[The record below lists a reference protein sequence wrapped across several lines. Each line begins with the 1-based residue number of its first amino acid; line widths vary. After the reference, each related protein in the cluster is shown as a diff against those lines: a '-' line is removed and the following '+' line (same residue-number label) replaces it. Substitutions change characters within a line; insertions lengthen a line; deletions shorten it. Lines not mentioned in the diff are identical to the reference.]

1 MPIITF
7 PVLENGVWVTK
18 TADLSQLSD
27 YDPNIRDPD
36 NSTTSYLPPTPD
48 LGLLSKTIIRSPAV
62 NNILPARVR
71 HKSLDDVV
79 FVGEDFIQVKQ
90 IHSGGVL
97 EHIATKSDFGSKIWA
112 SRVLGPSL
120 QPKDARNRNWENQSL
135 SSEDLV
141 YEDADFDDPMDLDTE
156 QQSLPPQIL
165 ALTLESQQL
174 CFVFVRQ
181 MPDGSHEFRQMTI
194 PLPTSLDYLKTI
206 GRHLATDP
214 RCRAMAVG
222 AIEGSFTIYQTRQV
236 CQLQEDPTKD
246 VRNWCPI
253 QAQQILKVNGVILN
267 MDFLY
272 PSSTDDEHVILVL
285 IVSRNGRLQILSYAW
300 DFTDGLEEN
309 PEDTKIETIEEAQYQ
324 SPLLLIPIRNR
335 RDFFL
340 ICEHGAFIYTN
351 VLTRDAS
358 MDSFEN
364 FPQAPIYPGTSKK
377 APLWTNWARPVRRYH
392 YLPEGQT
399 EFYRGSEEL
408 DFVYLLRE
416 DGAVTYLLLEG
427 SDRHAITIANTADCR
442 GHFNAAFASPPL
454 SYNDPDILIAAG
466 SASDGCLRRIGNFY
480 RPEGQD
486 ERRLE
491 YFQAYLLSPIWNWS
505 PATDITSSNTHNLQG
520 SIPRSHPAV
529 FVTSGRQPYGMVA
542 ELHSGIDASP
552 VVSIFDGDVATT
564 AMPTNI
570 WPLPDSTEPV
580 IVEQGTSE
588 HVTVKPDMAEL
599 GSGDLDSGD
608 TGPTLPNA
616 PNQNST
622 QPSTVER
629 GPVMLVSY
637 PTHSRLLSVHLQQS
651 QWRISDVESPLL
663 DALSPT
669 IWAGSP
675 SDGYFLQATQA
686 EVRIIGTPGGVYDL
700 NDVIVHPSGSMIL
713 AASFNR
719 HLAALVIISY
729 DEYRYC
735 MEVWLFGKESDGT
748 LTCEKAEDLLVVPTE
763 PTCLTTHEIDGTLLI
778 VVATT
783 SGTLLLSTW
792 RGSHGFSKLT
802 AYPIIQQEAAKSLSQ
817 DLEASL
823 GFSSNS
829 IGSVCESVVV
839 LTTNDAVSRARTIH
853 LLCGLRDGK
862 VCSSPVLKP
871 DDRDG
876 RPSTIGIRLGQWTCV
891 SMGITAVKLRLEH
904 EDSASSALAYNESD
918 LCTVTIDPDD
928 SGRLHIE
935 SVLLK
940 DDLGAYLQ
948 SGPIAACASI
958 PNNGSSTKLDF
969 AGALI
974 CFSGHALHI
983 QKINYS
989 STTIPRRLPL
999 ESSPYRMMFC
1009 DWLRLFVIVGTK
1021 ITTRQA
1027 QGSTPRKHN
1036 VEIRRA
1042 TRGVLEFL
1050 RPETRLVGPSN
1061 SNVNDKIATN
1071 GSKYQYCGTFE
1082 LLKGERI
1089 FCLTQWTH
1097 QRGEGSKYGLILV
1110 GTGAS
1115 DATSPREGRLLF
1127 IEAALNQSGEVTC
1140 KIKKQVQHSSPVR
1153 AIAVFQRNYFICGV
1167 GKSLRMYAYEEQEK
1181 KLWRVGETELSSP
1194 IVHITTEPP
1203 FVHVSTLEDSC
1214 CSLHVV
1220 IQDNIPKFAIMALD
1234 HMARNSLTHLPLQ
1247 IQLPRSVRVHSTA
1260 PSQTDPVRVGNTSQN
1275 QTDKLSL
1282 LLASDQENN
1291 IVGLHQRRAIRDPS
1305 NDDASMDQEELAR
1318 PHSNTAPLLFT
1329 AGLSRS
1335 ITRLHQA
1342 QHLRAPWKPQLADL
1356 PGILENNII
1365 GCATDGTVVS
1375 LSLLSE
1381 AALKLLRFV
1390 YELYDDY
1397 EKDRKE
1403 QEVGTRWDGNTL
1415 NEMEQAARKQM
1426 KHTRIDYMALA
1437 VGSQREGDKYK
1448 RNHHINGD
1456 FLTRM
1461 IEQGSRELLVRI
1473 ILGQKEETPEEMKME
1488 ADRIF
1493 GDTESDDAGS
1503 PSQAA
1508 SASSFSFPDTSV
1520 RTSRFSDRPDRRIRE
1535 LVELVR
1541 NLAQEDEVRNVQRW
1555 EGDLITVT
1563 LRYLKDILEPII

>member
-48 LGLLSKTIIRSPAV
+48 LGLLSKTIIRSPVV

-580 IVEQGTSE
+580 IAEQGTSE

-829 IGSVCESVVV
+829 I
-839 LTTNDAVSRARTIH
+839 
-853 LLCGLRDGK
+853 
-862 VCSSPVLKP
+862 
-871 DDRDG
+871 
-876 RPSTIGIRLGQWTCV
+876 
-891 SMGITAVKLRLEH
+891 AVKLRLEH

-928 SGRLHIE
+928 SGRLQIE

-1181 KLWRVGETELSSP
+1181 KYEFTFSKFRVVQGKADIEQAMES
-1194 IVHITTEPP
+1194 
-1203 FVHVSTLEDSC
+1203 
-1214 CSLHVV
+1214 
-1220 IQDNIPKFAIMALD
+1220 
-1234 HMARNSLTHLPLQ
+1234 
-1247 IQLPRSVRVHSTA
+1247 RSVRVHSTA